1 MEALCK
7 RLKLLLLTVIARGLL
22 GAAQSIPS
30 TGAFDSR
37 IIGGYEVIPN
47 SIKYQASIQFLSS
60 HYCGGTLVH
69 PQWVLSAA
77 HCMRPAFLIKVI
89 LGEHSLK
96 LNEGFE
102 QAFNVTKVIVHPYYN
117 PSTFNHDIML
127 LKLDRPVR
135 INSYV
140 QPARLPDYYST
151 PSLGTSCTVSGW
163 GVTQV
168 YSYTLSKELRAVQV
182 PIISSSA
189 CNIYYSGRITENM
202 ICASTNTG
210 GKDSCQGDSGGP
222 LVCGGALHGIV
233 SWGISCAN
241 ARYPGVYTKVSNYVS
256 WIERGTS
263 EQ

>member
-1 MEALCK
+1 M
-7 RLKLLLLTVIARGLL
+7 LTEHNTFFA
-22 GAAQSIPS
+22 SPS
-30 TGAFDSR
+30 TSTPPQELHPLPPEWS
-37 IIGGYEVIPN
+37 EV
-47 SIKYQASIQFLSS
+47 ASFFQHL
-60 HYCGGTLVH
+60 G
-69 PQWVLSAA
+69 VLRMFHQDYLESL
-77 HCMRPAFLIKVI
+77 P
-89 LGEHSLK
+89 GEHSLK

>member
-1 MEALCK
+1 FIRRSIE
-7 RLKLLLLTVIARGLL
+7 LKVLFLFLISGT
-22 GAAQSIPS
+22 
-30 TGAFDSR
+30 FDSR

-77 HCMRPAFLIKVI
+77 HCMRPAFLIQVV

-96 LNEGFE
+96 VNEGFE
-102 QAFNVTKVIVHPYYN
+102 QAFNVTKIIVHPYYN

-127 LKLDRPVR
+127 LKVSILAVHPP
-135 INSYV
+135 YL
-140 QPARLPDYYST
+140 RLPSA
-151 PSLGTSCTVSGW
+151 GHNCFSGW